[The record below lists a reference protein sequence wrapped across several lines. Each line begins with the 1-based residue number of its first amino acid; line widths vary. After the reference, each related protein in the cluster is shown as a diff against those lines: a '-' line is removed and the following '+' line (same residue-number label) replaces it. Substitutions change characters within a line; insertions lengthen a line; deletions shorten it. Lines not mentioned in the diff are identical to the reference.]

1 MSMLPITEQ
10 RLSIPYFIIYE
21 QLNWLKV
28 IIFSIWGNIIIG
40 LIVYYIIS
48 PLLLFFSK
56 NGFLKTIIDKIFNR
70 ARNKL
75 GRIRKKNK
83 IIGLTLFIGIPLP
96 FTGVWTGALG
106 AYILDLP
113 KRFVIISIILGVLI
127 SAFIVTILTLIGNEY
142 WVSFIGDE
150 INKKLGY
157 K

>member
-21 QLNWLKV
+21 QLNWVKV

-56 NGFLKTIIDKIFNR
+56 NGFFKTIIDNIFNR

-75 GRIRKKNK
+75 GRIREKNK

-142 WVSFIGDE
+142 WISFIGDE